1 MVSRRSGY
9 LLTHN
14 LNLPLRC
21 RLRKAEGSLRE
32 ALQEKE
38 LLERKLTRQ
47 RASREAETNA
57 LQARNPISRL
67 ERCCRMLI
75 DGDWHVLS

>member
-1 MVSRRSGY
+1 MF
-9 LLTHN
+9 LPKKKN
-14 LNLPLRC
+14 KLPLHC

-57 LQARNPISRL
+57 LQARNPVSFARL
-67 ERCCRMLI
+67 GRCCRMLI
-75 DGDWHVLS
+75 YGDWPVLS